1 MRVGT
6 LVLLGWVHWCYEGGY
21 TGVMRVGTLVNIMRV
36 GTLVLL
42 GWVHWCYEGGYT
54 GVMRVGTLVL

>member
-1 MRVGT
+1 
-6 LVLLGWVHWCYEGGY
+6 
-21 TGVMRVGTLVNIMRV
+21 MRVGTLVNIMRV

-42 GWVHWCYEGGYT
+42 GWVHWCYEGGYA